1 MLGEEI
7 SPAGEGGARS
17 MWWFSHQA
25 PGFLAPLETELGLR
39 KSGKRDFVAE
49 WQQLMH
55 LWESA
60 FASYAAICESRLVPH
75 DARGTI
81 QPAESEI
88 EQARFNLIT
97 IKQQIDDLISAA
109 GRTRAASP
117 DPLRFAFLDTR
128 TKRLVDATSAGSSAS
143 SDQVAAKSDK
153 P

>member
-1 MLGEEI
+1 
-7 SPAGEGGARS
+7 
-17 MWWFSHQA
+17 
-25 PGFLAPLETELGLR
+25 
-39 KSGKRDFVAE
+39 
-49 WQQLMH
+49 MH

-60 FASYAAICESRLVPH
+60 FASYAAVCESRHLVPH

-81 QPAESEI
+81 RPAESEI
-88 EQARFNLIT
+88 EQARLNLIT

-117 DPLRFAFLDTR
+117 DPHRFAFLDTQ
-128 TKRLVDATSAGSSAS
+128 TKRLVDATSGSSAS